1 MSIMIKQR
9 TMPALIFKNLL
20 HTNKNVMNEHVKSR
34 LQCDIECFKSNSDYY
49 LGQAEGRRDFLKLSQ
64 TATREQRER
73 AVAEVQMYHELHKH
87 YQALAANT
95 QFILNTFDNGG
106 IDA

>member
-9 TMPALIFKNLL
+9 TMPPVIFKNLL

-34 LQCDIECFKSNSDYY
+34 LQCDIECFTSNSNYY
-49 LGQAEGRRDFLKLSQ
+49 LGQAEGRKDFLKVSQ

-73 AVAEVQMYHELHKH
+73 AVAEIQMYHELHMH
-87 YQALAANT
+87 YKALAANT
-95 QFILNTFDNGG
+95 QFILNTFDLGG